1 MINVEV
7 QMADSL
13 ADRLNQKQAA
23 QRHAEQTEQDKIDFQ
38 QRVNAFIS
46 DNARPEYDRMMAT
59 LKEKTETVNA
69 ELRDLPHFQLGGQM
83 VIQDNCVASWY
94 FEKPIMNAPNNRLLV
109 GIGTH
114 PNAMYF
120 MTPRP
125 DPERYQFQA
134 AANDS
139 LDGIIWVGRAGE
151 FTSDALIDFA
161 LERLTSY
168 YLVNKPGR

>member
-1 MINVEV
+1 MLKVEV
-7 QMADSL
+7 SMADSL
-13 ADRLNQKQAA
+13 ADRLNQRQAA
-23 QRHAEQTEQDKIDFQ
+23 RRHAEQTEQDKINYQ
-38 QRVNAFIS
+38 QRVNAFLS
-46 DNARPEYDRMMAT
+46 DNARPEYERMMT
-59 LKEKTETVNA
+59 NLKKRVEDVNA
-69 ELRDLPHFQLGGQM
+69 GLRDLPHFQLGGGM
-83 VIQDNCVASWY
+83 VTQDNCIASWY
-94 FEKPIMNAPNNRLLV
+94 FEKPIMNAPANRLTV

-120 MTPRP
+120 LTPRP